1 MYQQYDKAVQIICDF
16 LCKQGFSR
24 APCMRLHQASREFK
38 KYLEQFHLEYSQDLA
53 QTWIGILKPTLSKL
67 KFLSF
72 RRSLAL
78 IDDVVKNGSVT
89 NLQFSYADSAV
100 KFLVPESYKPLLD
113 AFLQERK
120 QEGNQLS
127 TLQMDSTACTRF
139 LLFLKS
145 QDITSVEYI
154 TPQGVKNYLIQA
166 EHRTSEG
173 KNAYLYRIRGF
184 IRFLARKKL
193 VPETLEFAFST
204 EKASRLSII
213 TTLSREQVRTIR
225 NYTKTSS
232 SPCELRSAAM
242 VMLTLRMGFRSIDIR
257 NLCLSDISWESR
269 TISIIQQKTRTPL
282 TLPFPVEVGN
292 ILARYILEARPEC
305 NSPNVFITLRH
316 PYGKLQRSSCYVSTV
331 AILGKKGTGEV
342 RGLQVVRRTFATNL
356 LAAGN
361 SVSMISAALGHV
373 DEGTVDEYLATDDQ
387 RMHQCAIGLAGIEIR
402 EVLR

>member
-1 MYQQYDKAVQIICDF
+1 
-16 LCKQGFSR
+16 
-24 APCMRLHQASREFK
+24 
-38 KYLEQFHLEYSQDLA
+38 
-53 QTWIGILKPTLSKL
+53 
-67 KFLSF
+67 
-72 RRSLAL
+72 
-78 IDDVVKNGSVT
+78 
-89 NLQFSYADSAV
+89 
-100 KFLVPESYKPLLD
+100 
-113 AFLQERK
+113 
-120 QEGNQLS
+120 
-127 TLQMDSTACTRF
+127 MDSTACTRF

-154 TPQGVKNYLIQA
+154 TPQVVKNYLIQA
-166 EHRTSEG
+166 EHRSSEG

-204 EKASRLSII
+204 EKASRSSII

-225 NYTKTSS
+225 NYSKTSS

-257 NLCLSDISWESR
+257 NLCLSDISWEFR

-305 NSPNVFITLRH
+305 NSSNVFITLRH
-316 PYGKLQRSSCYVSTV
+316 PYGKLKRSSCYVSTV

-342 RGLQVVRRTFATNL
+342 RGLQVVRRTFASNL

-361 SVSMISAALGHV
+361 SVSMISATLGHV

-402 EVLR
+402 EVLI